1 MIRNT
6 KAKGSRNERK
16 SIALFEGAGYCCMKA
31 GASLGVFDVICVGSQ
46 DIVLCQVKSNR
57 NPGSVEIENIKE
69 FKAPPNARK
78 LIHIWDDYARVPRVR
93 EL

>member
-1 MIRNT
+1 MNA
-6 KAKGSRNERK
+6 KAKGTRNEHK
-16 SIALFEGAGYCCMKA
+16 SIAVMEAAGYSCMRA

-46 DIVLCQVKSNR
+46 DIVLIQCKSNR
-57 NPGSVEIENIKE
+57 WAGTDEVEAIKE

-78 LIHIWDDYARVPRVR
+78 LLHRWDDYERTPLVR